1 MYREETVGP
10 HRSLA
15 PFFAALLVVLSFAI
29 SLSLTTLSA
38 AQDYPSRPIRA
49 YTTSSAG
56 GLSDVFMRALGEELR
71 IRLGQPIIVEN
82 RPGASQNLGSRACAE
97 AAPDGY
103 TICIINADPVVYN
116 QFLFKH
122 IGFDPEKGLQPVT
135 NLFHLIQVMVVNA
148 KLKVKSV
155 DELIALSQK
164 QAGTLSYLTA
174 AVPLALYMEKLR
186 EEKGADWVRVP
197 FKGGGEA
204 VNAVLQG
211 STPIALIGLGNVM
224 PQIDAGELTP
234 LVMANNIRTPRY
246 PDVPT
251 LRDTGYLGAPS
262 QGWYGLFVP
271 AGTPKAIVDRL
282 VREITDIY
290 KNQTFVERNLIS
302 RGLVPAVNSPEE
314 FAAQIVKDR
323 ATAEQ
328 VVKDAKLE
336 MR

>member
-1 MYREETVGP
+1 MGP

-15 PFFAALLVVLSFAI
+15 PFFAALLVVLSLTI
-29 SLSLTTLSA
+29 SLSLTVPSA
-38 AQDYPSRPIRA
+38 AQDYPTRPIRA

-97 AAPDGY
+97 AQPDGY

-135 NLFHLIQVMVVNA
+135 NLFHLIQVLVVNA
-148 KLKVKSV
+148 KLNVKSI
-155 DELIALSQK
+155 DELIAASKK
-164 QAGTLSYLTA
+164 QAGTFSYLTA
-174 AVPLALYMEKLR
+174 SVPLALYMEKLK

-246 PDVPT
+246 PKVPT

-271 AGTPKAIVDRL
+271 AGTPKPIVDRL
-282 VREITDIY
+282 AREINDIY
-290 KNQTFVERNLIS
+290 KNEAFVERNLIS
-302 RGLVPAVNSPEE
+302 RGLVPAVNSPDE

-323 ATAEQ
+323 AVAEQ
-328 VVKDAKLE
+328 VVKDARLE
-336 MR
+336 KR

>member
-1 MYREETVGP
+1 VGP

-15 PFFAALLVVLSFAI
+15 PFFAALLVVLSLTI
-29 SLSLTTLSA
+29 SLSLTVPSA
-38 AQDYPSRPIRA
+38 AQDYPTRPIRA

-97 AAPDGY
+97 AQPDGY

-135 NLFHLIQVMVVNA
+135 NLFHLIQVLVVNA
-148 KLKVKSV
+148 KLNVKSI
-155 DELIALSQK
+155 DELIAASKK
-164 QAGTLSYLTA
+164 QAGTFSYLTA
-174 AVPLALYMEKLR
+174 SVPLALYMEKLK

-246 PDVPT
+246 PKVPT

-271 AGTPKAIVDRL
+271 AGTPKPIVDRL
-282 VREITDIY
+282 AREINDIY
-290 KNQTFVERNLIS
+290 KNEAFVERNLIS
-302 RGLVPAVNSPEE
+302 RGLVPAVNSPDE

-323 ATAEQ
+323 AVAEQ
-328 VVKDAKLE
+328 VVKDARLE
-336 MR
+336 KR

>member
-10 HRSLA
+10 RRSLA
-15 PFFAALLVVLSFAI
+15 PLLAAPFAVLIFL
-29 SLSLTTLSA
+29 LSLTTFA
-38 AQDYPSRPIRA
+38 VAEDYPSRPIRA

-71 IRLGQPIIVEN
+71 IRLGQPVIVEN

-135 NLFHLIQVMVVNA
+135 NLFHLIQVLVVNS
-148 KLKVKSV
+148 KLNVTSV
-155 DELIALSQK
+155 DELIAASK
-164 QAGTLSYLTA
+164 KHAGTFSYLTA
-174 AVPLALYMEKLR
+174 SVPLALYMEKLK

-234 LVMANNIRTPRY
+234 LVMANNILSPRY
-246 PDVPT
+246 PKVPT

-271 AGTPKAIVDRL
+271 AGTPKPIVDRL
-282 VREITDIY
+282 VREIAEIY

-302 RGLVPAVNSPEE
+302 RGLVPAVNSPDE

-323 ATAEQ
+323 AVAEQ
-328 VVKDAKLE
+328 VVKDARLE
-336 MR
+336 KR

>member
-1 MYREETVGP
+1 MRSREESASLWATLLAVLFAFEFFTVE
-10 HRSLA
+10 A
-15 PFFAALLVVLSFAI
+15 
-29 SLSLTTLSA
+29 A

-49 YTTSSAG
+49 FTTSSAG

-155 DELIALSQK
+155 DELIALSKK

-174 AVPLALYMEKLR
+174 AVPLALYMEKLK

-224 PQIDAGELTP
+224 TQIDAGELTP

-251 LRDTGYLGAPS
+251 LRDTGYTGAPS

-271 AGTPKAIVDRL
+271 GGTPRPIVDRL
-282 VREITDIY
+282 AREVADIY
-290 KNQTFVERNLIS
+290 RNEAFIERNLIA

-323 ATAEQ
+323 AVAAQ
-328 VVKDAKLE
+328 VVKDAGLE

>member
-1 MYREETVGP
+1 M
-10 HRSLA
+10 
-15 PFFAALLVVLSFAI
+15 FAAPLVVLSFLA
-29 SLSLTTLSA
+29 SLTTFSA
-38 AQDYPSRPIRA
+38 AQDYPTRPIRA

-71 IRLGQPIIVEN
+71 LRLGQPIIVEN

-97 AAPDGY
+97 AEPDGY

-135 NLFHLIQVMVVNA
+135 NLFHLIQVMVVNS
-148 KLKVKSV
+148 KLNVKSV
-155 DELIALSQK
+155 DELIAVSKK

-174 AVPLALYMEKLR
+174 SVPLALYMEKLK

-234 LVMANNIRTPRY
+234 LVMANNILSPRY
-246 PDVPT
+246 PKVPT
-251 LRDTGYLGAPS
+251 LRDSGYLGAPS

-271 AGTPKAIVDRL
+271 AGTPKPIVERL
-282 VREITDIY
+282 VREINDVY
-290 KNQTFVERNLIS
+290 KNQTFVDRNLIS
-302 RGLVPAVNSPEE
+302 RGLVPAVNSPED

-323 ATAEQ
+323 AVAEQ

-336 MR
+336 KR

>member
-15 PFFAALLVVLSFAI
+15 PLFAALLVVLSFAI

-135 NLFHLIQVMVVNA
+135 NLFHLIQVLVVNA

-282 VREITDIY
+282 VREIADIY

-314 FAAQIVKDR
+314 FTAQIVKDR

>member
-1 MYREETVGP
+1 VGP

-15 PFFAALLVVLSFAI
+15 PFFAALLVVLSLTI
-29 SLSLTTLSA
+29 SLSLTVPSA
-38 AQDYPSRPIRA
+38 AQDYPTRPIRA

-97 AAPDGY
+97 AQPDGY

-135 NLFHLIQVMVVNA
+135 NLFHLIQVLVVNA
-148 KLKVKSV
+148 KLNVKSI
-155 DELIALSQK
+155 DELIAASK
-164 QAGTLSYLTA
+164 RQAGTFSYLTA
-174 AVPLALYMEKLR
+174 SVPLALYMEKLK

-246 PDVPT
+246 PKVPT

-271 AGTPKAIVDRL
+271 AGTPKPIVDRL
-282 VREITDIY
+282 AREINDIY
-290 KNQTFVERNLIS
+290 KNEAFVERNLIS
-302 RGLVPAVNSPEE
+302 RGLVPAVNSPDE

-323 ATAEQ
+323 AVAEQ
-328 VVKDAKLE
+328 VVKDARLE
-336 MR
+336 KR

>member
-1 MYREETVGP
+1 MRYRRTYV
-10 HRSLA
+10 SLC
-15 PFFAALLVVLSFAI
+15 AALLAI
-29 SLSLTTLSA
+29 TFILPSA
-38 AQDYPSRPIRA
+38 AEDYPTRPIRA

-116 QFLFKH
+116 QFLFRH

-135 NLFHLIQVMVVNA
+135 NLFHLIQVLVVNA
-148 KLKVKSV
+148 RLNVKSV
-155 DELIALSQK
+155 DDLIALSKK

-174 AVPLALYMEKLR
+174 SVPLALYMEKLR

-224 PQIDAGELTP
+224 SQIDAGELTP
-234 LVMANNIRTPRY
+234 LVMANNIHSPRY
-246 PDVPT
+246 PNVPT

-271 AGTPKAIVDRL
+271 AGTPKPIVDRL
-282 VREITDIY
+282 VREIADIY
-290 KNQTFVERNLIS
+290 KDQAFIDRNLTS

-323 ATAEQ
+323 AVAAQ
-328 VVKDAKLE
+328 VVKDARLE

>member
-1 MYREETVGP
+1 VGP

-15 PFFAALLVVLSFAI
+15 PFFAALLVVLSLTI
-29 SLSLTTLSA
+29 SLSLTVSSA
-38 AQDYPSRPIRA
+38 AQDYPSRPIRV

-97 AAPDGY
+97 ATPDGH

-135 NLFHLIQVMVVNA
+135 NLFHLIQVLVVNA
-148 KLKVKSV
+148 KLNVKSV
-155 DELIALSQK
+155 DELITLSKK
-164 QAGTLSYLTA
+164 QAGTFSYLTA
-174 AVPLALYMEKLR
+174 SVPLALYMEKQK

-204 VNAVLQG
+204 VNAVLNG

-234 LVMANNIRTPRY
+234 LVMANNIRSPRY
-246 PDVPT
+246 PNVPT

-271 AGTPKAIVDRL
+271 AGTPKPIVDRL
-282 VREITDIY
+282 AREVADIY
-290 KNQTFVERNLIS
+290 KNQSFVERNIVG
-302 RGLVPAVNSPEE
+302 RGLVPSVNSPEE

-323 ATAEQ
+323 AVAEQ

-336 MR
+336 KR

>member
-1 MYREETVGP
+1 
-10 HRSLA
+10 
-15 PFFAALLVVLSFAI
+15 
-29 SLSLTTLSA
+29 
-38 AQDYPSRPIRA
+38 
-49 YTTSSAG
+49 
-56 GLSDVFMRALGEELR
+56 MRALGEELR

-97 AAPDGY
+97 AEPDGY

-135 NLFHLIQVMVVNA
+135 NLFHLIQVLVVNS
-148 KLKVKSV
+148 KLKVKTV
-155 DELIALSQK
+155 DELIAASK
-164 QAGTLSYLTA
+164 TQAGTFSYLTA
-174 AVPLALYMEKLR
+174 SVPLALYMEKLK

-204 VNAVLQG
+204 VNAVLNG

-234 LVMANNIRTPRY
+234 LVMANNILSPRY
-246 PDVPT
+246 PKVPT
-251 LRDTGYLGAPS
+251 LRDSGYLGAPS

-271 AGTPKAIVDRL
+271 AGTPKPIVDRL
-282 VREITDIY
+282 VREITDVY

-302 RGLVPAVNSPEE
+302 RGLVPAVNSPDE

-323 ATAEQ
+323 AVAEQ

-336 MR
+336 KR